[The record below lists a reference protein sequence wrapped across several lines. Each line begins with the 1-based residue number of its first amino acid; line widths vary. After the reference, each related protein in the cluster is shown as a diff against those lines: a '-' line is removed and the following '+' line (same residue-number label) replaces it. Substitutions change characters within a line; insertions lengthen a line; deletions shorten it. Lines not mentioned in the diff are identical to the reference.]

1 MGNKMVVVV
10 VGAAAAAAAAAV
22 DGISVCSVSVAS
34 CGNMAVNRTG
44 KAGQLEGWSARCPRP
59 G

>member
-1 MGNKMVVVV
+1 MGNKMVVVVV

-34 CGNMAVNRTG
+34 CGNMAVNRNRQSRSTG
-44 KAGQLEGWSARCPRP
+44 RLVGSLP
-59 G
+59 